1 MHNSSSSPPPPKPPV
16 RPWLRAVLVTVIA
29 LLISESLWQQGALNG
44 AERFYSDWWIRLAGQ
59 RHPVEHVML
68 VKVDEATLSAYPN
81 EPLLF
86 WGPRYAQATRTL
98 REAGA
103 TVIGLDFLFSASP
116 EEWFARLGGTSSSA
130 ARSFDLNF
138 RQELATGKL
147 VLAGMQT
154 AEETLLP
161 AQSYLLSLP
170 DFDTRRFIGAAD
182 LLPDNDGTLRAI
194 YPNPP
199 VPLKAEQTRLL
210 SLPFLLA
217 VHASRQSPALE
228 RWQFGGHEVHADQRL
243 RLPYAG
249 PPGTVPSLSMRDA
262 LAPDALGNP
271 AVQAVK
277 GKVVVLGASYA
288 GMNDAHLT
296 PYGRGFFETPL
307 MIGAEIQAQVIE
319 ALMRGR
325 FVDTAPT
332 ALRLVLATLLA
343 LAATLLWWRQRPAT
357 GLIVLAAALALAAA
371 PGYLGTLMDVDM
383 PTAHIQ
389 LTALLAFTGV
399 YGWRFSHGEQE
410 RKHLRN
416 LFSRYVEPQVVDAL
430 ISSGDLPKLGG
441 EARHMTVLFTDIR
454 NFTTISEQLTPE
466 EVVEMLNEYF
476 GRACAVLAEEGACI
490 DKFIGD
496 AIMAEFGV
504 PLKVD
509 DHARRA
515 LRAAIRLR
523 SVAADF
529 KHWMNQRFPD
539 RQLPEFG
546 IGIGVH
552 TGFAVAGNIG
562 TPQRMEYT
570 AIGDCVN
577 LASRLE
583 GMTKVIGCVIL
594 ASQDT
599 LNSAGAGFTLGS
611 ASTISVKGR
620 AQPVDVREVVSIEDL
635 S

>member
-1 MHNSSSSPPPPKPPV
+1 MEKSSNMPH
-16 RPWLRAVLVTVIA
+16 RPAGALRRLLRALLIALIA
-29 LLISESLWQQGALNG
+29 LLISEALWQKGLLDG
-44 AERFYSDWWIRLAGQ
+44 AERFYSDLWLRNAGQ
-59 RHPVEHVML
+59 RHPVEHVVL

-116 EEWFARLGGTSSSA
+116 EEWFARLGGASSAA

-161 AQSYLLSLP
+161 AQSYLMSLP
-170 DFDTRRFIGAAD
+170 DFDTQRFIGAAD
-182 LLPDNDGTLRAI
+182 VIPDNDGTLRSI

-199 VPLKAEQTRLL
+199 VQLKADDTRLL

-217 VHASRQSPALE
+217 VHASGQSPAADQ
-228 RWQFGGHEVHADQRL
+228 WQFGGRTIRAGQRL
-243 RLPYAG
+243 TLAFAG

-262 LAPDALGNP
+262 LAPDALSNP

-277 GKVVVLGASYA
+277 GKVVVLGASYS

-296 PYGRGFFETPL
+296 PYGRGFFQTPL
-307 MIGAEIQAQVIE
+307 MIGAEIQAQTVE
-319 ALMRGR
+319 ALLGGH
-325 FVDTAPT
+325 FVDDFA
-332 ALRLVLATLLA
+332 AAGRLGLAAALVLAA
-343 LAATLLWWRQRPAT
+343 SLLWWRLRPLA
-357 GLIVLAAALALAAA
+357 GLLPLLAVIITAAMF
-371 PGYLGTLMDVDM
+371 GYLSALKGLQM
-383 PTAHIQ
+383 PTAHLQ
-389 LTALLAFTGV
+389 LTALLAFTGI
-399 YGWRFSHGEQE
+399 YGWRFSHGERE
-410 RKHLRN
+410 RDRLRN
-416 LFSRYVEPQVVDAL
+416 MFSRYVEPQVVDAL
-430 ISSGDLPKLGG
+430 IGSGELPRLGG
-441 EARHMTVLFTDIR
+441 ESREMTVLFTDIR
-454 NFTTISEQLTPE
+454 NFTTISEQLSPE
-466 EVVEMLNEYF
+466 EVVEMLNNYF

-504 PLKVD
+504 PLKTD

-523 SVAADF
+523 DVADDF
-529 KHWMNQRFPD
+529 RHWMHERFAD
-539 RQLPEFG
+539 RRLPEFG

-552 TGFAVAGNIG
+552 TGLAVAGNIG
-562 TPQRMEYT
+562 TAQRMEYT
-570 AIGDCVN
+570 AIGDSVN

-583 GMTKVIGCVIL
+583 SMTKTVGCVIL

-599 LNSAGAGFTLGS
+599 LNSAGPGFILGR

-620 AQPVDVREVVSIEDL
+620 AQPVDVREVVSIGDQ

>member
-1 MHNSSSSPPPPKPPV
+1 MHNSSTTSPTTKSTA
-16 RPWLRAVLVTVIA
+16 RPWLRALLVAVIA
-29 LLISESLWQQGALNG
+29 LLISEGLWQQGALNG

-59 RHPVEHVML
+59 RHPVEHVLL

-116 EEWFARLGGTSSSA
+116 EEWFARLGGASSSA

-138 RQELATGKL
+138 RQELATGQL

-170 DFDTRRFIGAAD
+170 DFDTQRFIGAAD
-182 LLPDNDGTLRAI
+182 LLPDNDGTLRSI

-199 VPLKAEQTRLL
+199 IPIKADQTRLL

-217 VHASRQSPALE
+217 VHASRQSASAE
-228 RWQFGGHEVHADQRL
+228 HWQFGGRTLLAGQRL
-243 RLPYAG
+243 TLPFAG
-249 PPGTVPSLSMRDA
+249 PPGTVPSLSMRDT
-262 LAPDALGNP
+262 LAPDALQNP
-271 AVQAVK
+271 ALQAVR

-325 FVDTAPT
+325 FVDAAPT
-332 ALRLVLATLLA
+332 PLRLA
-343 LAATLLWWRQRPAT
+343 LAAVIALSTSLLWWRQRPAN
-357 GLIVLAAALALAAA
+357 GVIVLSVALILTAMI
-371 PGYLGTLMDVDM
+371 GYQGTLQDLEI
-383 PTAHIQ
+383 PTAHFQ

-399 YGWRFSHGEQE
+399 YGWRFSHGEREQA
-410 RKHLRN
+410 RLRH

-430 ISSGDLPKLGG
+430 ISSGDLPRLGG
-441 EARHMTVLFTDIR
+441 ESRHMTVLFTDIR

-476 GRACAVLAEEGACI
+476 GRACAALSEEGACI

-504 PLKVD
+504 PLKAD

-523 SVAADF
+523 DIATDF
-529 KHWMNQRFPD
+529 RHWMNARFPD
-539 RQLPEFG
+539 RKLPEFG

-583 GMTKVIGCVIL
+583 GMTKVVGCVIL

-599 LNSAGAGFTLGS
+599 LDSAGSGFTLGS
-611 ASTISVKGR
+611 ASTINVKGR
-620 AQPVDVREVVSIEDL
+620 AQPVDVREVVSIEDQ

>member
-1 MHNSSSSPPPPKPPV
+1 MHHSSTTSTSPKATT
-16 RPWLRAVLVTVIA
+16 RPWLRALLVTVFA
-29 LLISESLWQQGALNG
+29 LMLSEGLWQQGALNG
-44 AERFYSDWWIRLAGQ
+44 AERFYGDWWIRLAGQ
-59 RHPVEHVML
+59 QHPVEHVVF

-116 EEWFARLGGTSSSA
+116 EEWFGRLGVTSSGA

-147 VLAGMQT
+147 LLAGMQT

-170 DFDTRRFIGAAD
+170 DFDTQRFIGAAD

-199 VPLKAEQTRLL
+199 IKIKAEQTRLL

-217 VHASRQSPALE
+217 VHASGQSQSADQW
-228 RWQFGGHEVHADQRL
+228 RFGGRTVTPGQRL
-243 RLPYAG
+243 TLPYAG
-249 PPGTVPSLSMRDA
+249 PPGTVPSLSMRST
-262 LAPDALGNP
+262 LAPDALQNP
-271 AVQAVK
+271 EVQAVK
-277 GKVVVLGASYA
+277 GKVVVIGASYA

-296 PYGRGFFETPL
+296 PYGRGFSETTL

-325 FVDTAPT
+325 FVDAAPT
-332 ALRLVLATLLA
+332 PLRLAMAALIA
-343 LAATLLWWRQRPAT
+343 LAASLLWWRQRTAT
-357 GLIVLAAALALAAA
+357 GVVVLLAALLLSAAM
-371 PGYLGTLMDVDM
+371 GYLGTLQDFDM
-383 PTAHIQ
+383 PTAHFQ

-399 YGWRFSHGEQE
+399 YGWRFSHGEREQA
-410 RKHLRN
+410 RLRN

-430 ISSGDLPKLGG
+430 ISSGDLPRLGG
-441 EARHMTVLFTDIR
+441 ESRHMTVLFTDIR

-476 GRACAVLAEEGACI
+476 GRACAALSEEGACI

-504 PLKVD
+504 PLKAD

-515 LRAAIRLR
+515 LRAALRLR
-523 SVAADF
+523 EIAADF
-529 KHWMNQRFPD
+529 RHWMNDRFPD
-539 RQLPEFG
+539 RKLPEFG

-583 GMTKVIGCVIL
+583 GMTKVVGCVIL

-599 LNSAGAGFTLGS
+599 LDSAGAGFTLGS
-611 ASTISVKGR
+611 ASTITVKGR
-620 AQPVDVREVVSIEDL
+620 AQPVDVREVVSIEG
-635 S
+635 

>member
-116 EEWFARLGGTSSSA
+116 EEWFARLGGTGSSA

-228 RWQFGGHEVHADQRL
+228 RWQFGGHEVHANQQL

-383 PTAHIQ
+383 PTAHLQ
-389 LTALLAFTGV
+389 LTTLLAFTGV

-410 RKHLRN
+410 REHLRN

>member
-1 MHNSSSSPPPPKPPV
+1 MEKSLNMPH
-16 RPWLRAVLVTVIA
+16 RPAGAPRRLLRALLIALIA
-29 LLISESLWQQGALNG
+29 LLISEALWQKGLLDG
-44 AERFYSDWWIRLAGQ
+44 AERFYSDLWLRNAGQ
-59 RHPVEHVML
+59 RHPVEHVVL
-68 VKVDEATLSAYPN
+68 VKLDEATLSAYPN

-116 EEWFARLGGTSSSA
+116 EEWFARLGGASSAA

-161 AQSYLLSLP
+161 AQSYLMSLP
-170 DFDTRRFIGAAD
+170 DFDTQRFIGAAD
-182 LLPDNDGTLRAI
+182 VIPDNDGTLRSI

-199 VPLKAEQTRLL
+199 LQLKADDTRLL

-217 VHASRQSPALE
+217 VHASGQSPAANQ
-228 RWQFGGHEVHADQRL
+228 WQFGGRTIQAGQRL
-243 RLPYAG
+243 PLAFAG

-262 LAPDALGNP
+262 LAPDALSNP

-277 GKVVVLGASYA
+277 GKVVVLGASYS

-296 PYGRGFFETPL
+296 PYGRGFFQTPL
-307 MIGAEIQAQVIE
+307 MIGAEIQAQTVE
-319 ALMRGR
+319 ALLGGH
-325 FVDTAPT
+325 FVDDFPA
-332 ALRLVLATLLA
+332 AGRL
-343 LAATLLWWRQRPAT
+343 
-357 GLIVLAAALALAAA
+357 GLAAALALVASQLWWRLRPLAGLLPLLAVITVAAMF
-371 PGYLGTLMDVDM
+371 GYLSALKGLQV
-383 PTAHIQ
+383 PTAHLQ
-389 LTALLAFTGV
+389 LTALLAFTGI
-399 YGWRFSHGEQE
+399 YGWRFSHGERE
-410 RKHLRN
+410 RDRLRN
-416 LFSRYVEPQVVDAL
+416 MFSRYVEPQVVDAL
-430 ISSGDLPKLGG
+430 IGSGELPRLGG
-441 EARHMTVLFTDIR
+441 ESREMTVLFTDIR
-454 NFTTISEQLTPE
+454 NFTTISEQLSPE
-466 EVVEMLNEYF
+466 EVVEMLNNYF

-504 PLKVD
+504 PLKTD

-523 SVAADF
+523 DVADDF
-529 KHWMNQRFPD
+529 RHWMHERFAD
-539 RQLPEFG
+539 RRLPEFG

-552 TGFAVAGNIG
+552 TGLAVAGNIG
-562 TPQRMEYT
+562 TAQRMEYT
-570 AIGDCVN
+570 AIGDSVN

-583 GMTKVIGCVIL
+583 GMTKTVGCVIL

-599 LNSAGAGFTLGS
+599 LNSAGSGFILGR

-620 AQPVDVREVVSIEDL
+620 AQPVDVREVVSIGDQ